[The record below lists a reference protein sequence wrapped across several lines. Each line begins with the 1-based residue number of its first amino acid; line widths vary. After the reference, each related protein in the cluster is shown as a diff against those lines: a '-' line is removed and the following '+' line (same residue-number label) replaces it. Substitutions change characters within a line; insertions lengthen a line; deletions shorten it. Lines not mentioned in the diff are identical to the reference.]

1 MRYHKV
7 GIFKTSLLVPFL
19 IFLSITFVGC
29 VSIKTFVPQG
39 GQEGSEIEIIGSGF
53 SNDTAGNKVTFG
65 ELEAEVLGASENIL
79 RVRVPGGVVRSKIKV
94 SRGLFNR
101 DESKTEFIPLP
112 DYIQYK
118 QFQSTILGIRQGYW
132 IMYPP
137 SFHEEG
143 KKFPVIYALHGYNFS
158 RNPISASVGDVLEEL
173 GLTNLGETNEHAW
186 VLSITGPGFYLP
198 YIAYSLMESN
208 TVDEFRATLA
218 SQLNAVA
225 GPTELGNVNG
235 VVDSIVYYLPT
246 NPDSWV
252 SDMDDMVIVM
262 PDGDNS
268 WYTDRRGPPG
278 GRNPDNLGTEPSFP
292 TPSSVNPAGRFDLH
306 VTGWYEKYLMQEFI
320 DYVETTDIGM
330 DKLAAE
336 EKRRFLMGISMG
348 GFGSLKLALRHP
360 DKYIGVAAISA
371 SPCITSNDIQAKNL
385 LIPEFIDVFGS
396 APMLFGATLQELEAN
411 VHLDEDY
418 IAANNP
424 MELIDT
430 FADISLH
437 FLIEI
442 GENDPISMIGGDVMI
457 CIQNFLTALA
467 PKALSVQGG
476 IVPAASNTEPSNGNA
491 AHSPAFMRT
500 RLGGTLKLF
509 SDVYEE

>member
-7 GIFKTSLLVPFL
+7 DISKTYLLVPFL
-19 IFLSITFVGC
+19 MFLSITFVGC

-39 GQEGSEIEIIGSGF
+39 GQVGSEIEILGGGF
-53 SNDTAGNKVTFG
+53 STEPIGNKVTFG
-65 ELEAEVLGASENIL
+65 EIDAEILHASQEML
-79 RVRVPGGVVRSKIKV
+79 RVRVPDDVVRSKITV
-94 SRGLFNR
+94 SRGWLNSAK
-101 DESKTEFIPLP
+101 SKTDFIPLP
-112 DYIQYK
+112 DYIQYR
-118 QFQSTILGIRQGYW
+118 QFESTTLGIKQGYW
-132 IMYPP
+132 IMFPP
-137 SFHEEG
+137 SFSMAG
-143 KKFPVIYALHGYNFS
+143 KSFPVIYALHGYNFA
-158 RNPISASVGDVLEEL
+158 RNPIKAEVGDVLEEL
-173 GLTNLGETNEHAW
+173 GLTNLGENNEHSW
-186 VLSITGPGFYLP
+186 IFSITGPGFYLP
-198 YIAYSLMESN
+198 FIAYSLMESN
-208 TVDEFRATLA
+208 TVDEFRATLT

-225 GPTELGNVNG
+225 GPTELGSVDG

-246 NPDSWV
+246 NPDSWL

-268 WYTDRRGPPG
+268 WYTDRRGPPD

-292 TPSSVNPAGRFDLH
+292 TPSSMNPAGRFDLH
-306 VTGWYEKYLMQEFI
+306 VTGWYERYLMQEFI
-320 DYVETTDIGM
+320 DYVEATDIGM
-330 DKLAAE
+330 NKLAAE

-360 DKYIGVAAISA
+360 DKYIGVATLSA

-396 APMLFGATLQELEAN
+396 APMRFGATLVELEAN

-430 FADISLH
+430 FADINLH

-442 GENDPISMIGGDVMI
+442 GENDPISIMGGNVMI
-457 CIQNFLTALA
+457 CVQNFLTALA

-476 IVPAASNTEPSNGNA
+476 IVPAASSTEPGNGNA
-491 AHSPAFMRT
+491 THSPAFMRT
-500 RLGGTLKLF
+500 RLGGTLKFF